1 MAIAKYSL
9 TALDC
14 PDPIALAKFYEAI
27 TGWPIVEER
36 VWRDDEEIVG
46 WAYLDGGGGPTIGFQ
61 RVSNYRTPTWP
72 EGEIPQQEHLDFE
85 VDDLDTGEAEVLR
98 VGARKTSFQPGET
111 FRVFLDPAGH
121 PFCLVLNSD

>member
-1 MAIAKYSL
+1 VFGETTRKLLAGHISTVA
-9 TALDC
+9 ADQPLDSN
-14 PDPIALAKFYEAI
+14 ES
-27 TGWPIVEER
+27 V
-36 VWRDDEEIVG
+36 
-46 WAYLDGGGGPTIGFQ
+46 TIEH
-61 RVSNYRTPTWP
+61 R
-72 EGEIPQQEHLDFE
+72 PQQEHLDFE